1 MASVHALPNA
11 ASLWFAT
18 SQIQP
23 RKVSLN
29 WWSCGLS
36 RFLCLCLCLCW
47 PAQSWSLCHCNSVES
62 PSRARRSSQLFIHVP
77 PHPRRSPGP
86 LRQTPVGVISAAAS
100 SQQLPDDDLLLPL
113 GIFLQKSQTVCY
125 CHKVEGAHAER
136 AVAQLLCI
144 RLMCCLQRLGSR
156 YPSTSVS
163 LVVPPCCCP
172 GPPIYLVNCTLWSSM
187 QALT

>member
-1 MASVHALPNA
+1 MVCNLSDSTKKSIPQLVE
-11 ASLWFAT
+11 LW
-18 SQIQP
+18 P
-23 RKVSLN
+23 VSLPVPVPVLVLACTELV
-29 WWSCGLS
+29 SVSLQQRRISLKG
-36 RFLCLCLCLCW
+36 
-47 PAQSWSLCHCNSVES
+47 PAQFSTLY
-62 PSRARRSSQLFIHVP
+62 SRP